1 MTDVEPGYSS
11 EGLLHSPGGSRLGTR
26 HHARL
31 DVSNTLIIASGDRR
45 ISAPGHREF
54 RRNAR
59 KLPGLGPKWSCFG
72 EPWNLLRIAAVIAD
86 EAAEA

>member
-1 MTDVEPGYSS
+1 MTDG
-11 EGLLHSPGGSRLGTR
+11 
-26 HHARL
+26 L

-45 ISAPGHREF
+45 ISAPGDREI

-59 KLPGLGPKWSCFG
+59 KLPGPGPRWSYFG
-72 EPWNLLRIAAVIAD
+72 EPWNLLRSAAVIVD